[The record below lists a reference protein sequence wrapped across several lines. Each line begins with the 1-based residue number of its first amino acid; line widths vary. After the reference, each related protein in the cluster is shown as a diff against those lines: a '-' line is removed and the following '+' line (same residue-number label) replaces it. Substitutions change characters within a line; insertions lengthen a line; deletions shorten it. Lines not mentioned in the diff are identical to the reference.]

1 MTELLRKVVIEP
13 EDLVAADRLGEA
25 FHLDRG
31 LLLDRHIVPYQG
43 IGLVTEQDAVDF
55 RMRLEPRGQ
64 FTALPMIVWSMRSS
78 LPKLPTVQ

>member
-64 FTALPMIVWSMRSS
+64 VHGPPMIV
-78 LPKLPTVQ
+78 